1 MVLLNIV
8 EFIFIFIFYDIFFL
22 LHVLLFAVFLSTDEK
37 EFFFSLCFHLYE
49 IFYFFSESCDCKFNG
64 GLVVEYFITLLDKY
78 NAFIL
83 CNSYS
88 LPHSSFSPL
97 FSSLPFFKYL
107 DATGCTALHFAA
119 GRGDMAMV
127 DLLLAA
133 GATIGNYFI
142 SPKVESSI

>member
-1 MVLLNIV
+1 M
-8 EFIFIFIFYDIFFL
+8 
-22 LHVLLFAVFLSTDEK
+22 
-37 EFFFSLCFHLYE
+37 
-49 IFYFFSESCDCKFNG
+49 
-64 GLVVEYFITLLDKY
+64 VEYFITLLDRCI
-78 NAFIL
+78 AFIL

-88 LPHSSFSPL
+88 LPPSSYSLIFSSPFLLLPTPFPLLPSPFPLL

-142 SPKVESSI
+142 SPTVDSSI